1 MNVSTKETGNTSVIK
16 VEIEKMLGYEAEDF
30 QKAVLDAFDKGSK
43 LVVVDL
49 SKVKFISSWGIG
61 VLMYGLTTAKNR
73 DAKFRIA
80 GASEHIVD
88 TFRKIKIDTILDLY
102 SSVDDAVKK

>member
-1 MNVSTKETGNTSVIK
+1 MNVSVKEIENTSIIK

-30 QKAVLDAFDKGSK
+30 QKAVLDAFDKGKKS
-43 LVVVDL
+43 VIVDL

-61 VLMYGLTTAKNR
+61 ILIHGLTTAKNR

-80 GASEHIVD
+80 GASGYVID
-88 TFRKIKIDTILDLY
+88 SFKTIKIDSILDLY
-102 SSVDDAVKK
+102 DSVEDALEK